1 MTNKKKRERAI
12 KVIELPAACPKC
24 GGTTRTGRV
33 NVYTSNTSGTRRDGK
48 PYSRIRHWRAKC
60 KTCEQSLAFL
70 SFENV
75 PKTPDTSD
83 REVPEPISTPD
94 PPVSAVK

>member
-1 MTNKKKRERAI
+1 MTKKKKRTPAM
-12 KVIELPAACPKC
+12 KVIEQPAACPKC

-33 NVYTSNTSGTRRDGK
+33 AVYTSNTNGIRPDGK

-60 KTCEQSLAFL
+60 KTRGQSLAFL

-75 PKTPDTSD
+75 PKTPDPSD
-83 REVPEPISTPD
+83 REVSEPVSTPD
-94 PPVSAVK
+94 SPVSTIN